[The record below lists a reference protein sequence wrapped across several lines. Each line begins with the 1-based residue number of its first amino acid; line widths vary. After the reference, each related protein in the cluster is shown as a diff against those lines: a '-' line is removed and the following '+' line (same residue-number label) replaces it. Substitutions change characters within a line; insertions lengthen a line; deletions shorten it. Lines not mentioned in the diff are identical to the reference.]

1 MSKVR
6 EDSLNCIT
14 NEEEREPMTNISGKT
29 RRILIKKEHSSNRH
43 SFTSRQVII
52 SFNDCKAVNY
62 EALLSGIEQN
72 CLIAEVRI
80 LL

>member
-6 EDSLNCIT
+6 EDGLCCLT
-14 NEEEREPMTNISGKT
+14 NEGERKPMTNISGNT
-29 RRILIKKEHSSNRH
+29 CHILIKKEHSSNPH
-43 SFTSRQVII
+43 SFTSRQVSI
-52 SFNDCKAVNY
+52 SFNDCKAVHY

-72 CLIAEVRI
+72 CLIAEVRT